1 MTGGVQARFKLNYP
15 GFSLDVDLVL
25 PGTGVTALF
34 GNSGS
39 GKTTVLRL
47 IAGLEKSAYGHLE
60 VNGEV
65 WQDGKQLL
73 LPTHQRNLG
82 YVFQEASLFTH
93 LNVQR
98 NLAYGMNRV
107 PPAQR
112 QVSLDQAV
120 ELLGIGHLLQR
131 LPETLS
137 GGERQRVAIARALAT
152 SPQIL
157 LMDEPLAA
165 LDLKRKEEILPYL
178 QRLHDELNIP
188 IVYVTHSPDEVAR
201 LADHLVLIDAGRVVA
216 QGRTGDLLTRLD
228 LPMAHGDAASALVTA
243 QVTGHDVPYHL
254 AHAEFAG
261 GRISL
266 TQGTGTALPV
276 GRSVRLRV
284 QARDVSL
291 TLDHHP
297 TTSILNVLP
306 VTVTD
311 LSPDSPGQVMVGL
324 DAGGT
329 RLLARITAKSA
340 DTLALVPGK
349 AVFAQVKGVALVG

>member
-1 MTGGVQARFKLNYP
+1 MTDGVKARFKLNYP
-15 GFSLDVDLVL
+15 GFALEVDLTL

-34 GNSGS
+34 GHSGS

-47 IAGLEKSAYGHLE
+47 MAGLEKSNQGHLQI
-60 VNGEV
+60 NGEV
-65 WQDGKQLL
+65 WQDGQRLF

-82 YVFQEASLFTH
+82 YVFQEASLFAH
-93 LNVQR
+93 LSVQR

-107 PPAQR
+107 PLAQR

-131 LPETLS
+131 LPEALS

-152 SPQIL
+152 SPNIL

-165 LDLKRKEEILPYL
+165 LDLKRKDEILPYL
-178 QRLHDELNIP
+178 QRLHDELQIP

-201 LADHLVLIDAGRVVA
+201 LADHLVLLDAGKVVA
-216 QGRTGDLLTRLD
+216 QGRTDDLLTRLD
-228 LPMAHGDAASALVTA
+228 LPTAQGDAASALVTA
-243 QVTGHDVPYHL
+243 KVIGYDARYHL
-254 AHAEFAG
+254 VHAEFSG

-266 TQGTGTALPV
+266 TQGAGAQLPV
-276 GRSVRLRV
+276 GRQVRLRV

-291 TLDHHP
+291 TLDHHQA
-297 TTSILNVLP
+297 TSILNVLP
-306 VTVTD
+306 VTVTE
-311 LSPDSPGQVMVGL
+311 LLPDSLGQVMVGL
-324 DAGGT
+324 NANGT
-329 RLLARITAKSA
+329 RLLARITAKSV
-340 DTLALVPGK
+340 DSLALAPGK

>member
-1 MTGGVQARFKLNYP
+1 MTDGVKARFKLNYP
-15 GFSLDVDLVL
+15 GFALEVDLTL

-34 GNSGS
+34 GHSGS

-47 IAGLEKSAYGHLE
+47 MAGLEKSNQGHLQI
-60 VNGEV
+60 NGEV
-65 WQDGKQLL
+65 WQDGQRLF

-82 YVFQEASLFTH
+82 YVFQEASLFAH
-93 LNVQR
+93 LSVQR

-107 PPAQR
+107 PLAQR

-131 LPETLS
+131 LPEALS

-152 SPQIL
+152 SPKIL

-165 LDLKRKEEILPYL
+165 LDLKRKDEILPYL
-178 QRLHDELNIP
+178 QRLHDELHIP

-201 LADHLVLIDAGRVVA
+201 LADHLVLLDAGKVVA
-216 QGRTGDLLTRLD
+216 QGRTDDLLTRLD
-228 LPMAHGDAASALVTA
+228 LPTAQGDAASALVTA
-243 QVTGHDVPYHL
+243 KVIGYDARYHL
-254 AHAEFAG
+254 VHAEFSG

-266 TQGTGTALPV
+266 TQGAGAQLPV
-276 GRSVRLRV
+276 GRQVRLRV

-291 TLDHHP
+291 TLDHHQA
-297 TTSILNVLP
+297 TSILNVLP
-306 VTVTD
+306 VTVTE
-311 LSPDSPGQVMVGL
+311 LLPDSLGQVMVGL
-324 DAGGT
+324 NANGT
-329 RLLARITAKSA
+329 RLLARITAKSV
-340 DTLALVPGK
+340 DSLALAPGK